1 MSTIL
6 DILGASI
13 IGLVI
18 TLIIINLNIYS
29 NQVKYTSD
37 SNLTLQG
44 NAKTLAEIIDY
55 DLRKIGYKYK
65 GVAIQTAQANEI
77 SFYSDIDSSGS
88 VKLVTLTM
96 SDSTKA
102 TSTSNP
108 HDRLFYYII
117 GNDTSSGSLGM
128 TNLKFSYMDSVGN
141 ATSVISSIKYI
152 KAETWLESPD
162 KMGSDYEKTYWEIT
176 VSPRNI

>member
-1 MSTIL
+1 MNTIL

-18 TLIIINLNIYS
+18 TLIILNLNIYS

-55 DLRKIGYKYK
+55 DLRKIGYNYK
-65 GVAIQTAQANEI
+65 GVAIQTAQSNII
-77 SFYSDIDSSGS
+77 SFYSDIDSSGTA
-88 VKLVTLTM
+88 KLVTLTM
-96 SDSTKA
+96 GDSIKA
-102 TSTSNP
+102 TSTPNP
-108 HDRLFYYII
+108 HDKFFYYII
-117 GNDTSSGSLGM
+117 NNDTTTASLGL
-128 TNLKFSYMDSVGN
+128 TNLKFSYMDSLGN
-141 ATSVISSIKYI
+141 ATSVLKSIKYI
-152 KAETWLESPD
+152 KTETWLESPD

-176 VSPRNI
+176 VSPRNL